1 MSTPRDSAG
10 TQCLWRV
17 GFIMDTSNIFLSGVL
32 TVITL
37 VGGGV
42 GDGGARAGV
51 RSEVSSAQELSLPYS
66 GQNLI
71 PGCWSRSPE
80 GQTQASSVL

>member
-1 MSTPRDSAG
+1 M
-10 TQCLWRV
+10 
-17 GFIMDTSNIFLSGVL
+17 L
-32 TVITL
+32 TAITL

-42 GDGGARAGV
+42 GDGGARAWVG
-51 RSEVSSAQELSLPYS
+51 SKVSSAQEFSLPYL

-71 PGCWSRSPE
+71 PGCWSRSLE

>member
-1 MSTPRDSAG
+1 
-10 TQCLWRV
+10 
-17 GFIMDTSNIFLSGVL
+17 MDTSNIFLSGVL